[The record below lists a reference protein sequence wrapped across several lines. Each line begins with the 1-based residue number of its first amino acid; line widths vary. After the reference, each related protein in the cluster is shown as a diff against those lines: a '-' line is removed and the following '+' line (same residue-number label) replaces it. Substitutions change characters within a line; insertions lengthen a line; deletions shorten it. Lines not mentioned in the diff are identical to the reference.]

1 MNVLLLST
9 LVVLLPMVPAF
20 ILFKF
25 LPESSKAEAEGPYHK
40 LKIKLGGAFAGYF
53 VVVLLMSGLLHGHF
67 KPESGSAYEIW
78 KIAGEIAEP
87 RGARLPE
94 LEAEMFTVSPP
105 AAVPGREFRIPG
117 IYIDRKKLWESEVD
131 PYIAIR
137 IPGYEPASVFLDDP
151 EMVAWDEETKTI
163 HLKQPI
169 PLHPYTYQET
179 QGQQAEPVS
188 LPPGDIAQANV
199 MQ

>member
-78 KIAGEIAEP
+78 KVVGEIANP
-87 RGARLPE
+87 TDALLPE
-94 LEAEMFTVSPP
+94 LKPQMFTVSPP

-117 IYIDRKKLWESEVD
+117 IYIDRKKLKESEVD

-137 IPGYEPASVFLDDP
+137 IPGYVPVSVFLNDQ
-151 EMVAWDEETKTI
+151 EWDEKEREI
-163 HLKQPI
+163 RLKPI
-169 PLHPYTYQET
+169 TLVRNPSFQAT
-179 QGQQAEPVS
+179 QGRQAEPVGP
-188 LPPGDIAQANV
+188 PPGPIAQANV
-199 MQ
+199 TQ